1 MGSALFLSFIGS
13 LVICMALIPV
23 LSTSASRLSFI
34 DSPRERHVHAEPM
47 AKVGGIAFAFATF
60 IAVLVWAP
68 KDSFLLSSLLGGA
81 VILFFGIWD
90 DRADLHYRIKF
101 AGQVLAALVAIG
113 IAGVHLSSV
122 PFFDEVM
129 LPAWVA
135 LPLTLLVI
143 VAVTNAVNL
152 SDGLDGLAGGVSLI
166 SFIGLAYLA
175 YQVN

>member
-1 MGSALFLSFIGS
+1 
-13 LVICMALIPV
+13 MALIPV

-34 DSPRERHVHAEPM
+34 DSPRERHAHAEPM
-47 AKVGGIAFAFATF
+47 AKVGGIAFAFAF
-60 IAVLVWAP
+60 IAVLVWSP
-68 KDSFLLSSLLGGA
+68 KDSVLLSSLLGGA

-152 SDGLDGLAGGVSLI
+152 SDGLDGLAGGCRLSVSSGWPTSLI
-166 SFIGLAYLA
+166 RSTSRCSFS
-175 YQVN
+175 